1 MLLCPAMELGATS
14 RVRRT
19 DADFVSTEVDGEL
32 VFMHIERGI
41 FYGLREAALEAWKHI
56 DEDGAWTPMSD
67 LVAPLLREFEV
78 DAETCLKDLA
88 VLIDDLSE
96 AGLAAVAP

>member
-1 MLLCPAMELGATS
+1 MQLESTS

-41 FYGLREAALEAWKHI
+41 FYGLREA
-56 DEDGAWTPMSD
+56 
-67 LVAPLLREFEV
+67 
-78 DAETCLKDLA
+78 
-88 VLIDDLSE
+88 
-96 AGLAAVAP
+96 GLAAVAR